1 VKKTFTTA
9 VPGPLLV
16 ASTCAFSLLVF
27 VLLEAWAL
35 EWEKVQD
42 EYRESVP
49 EFEPGERS
57 LPLVDVALTT
67 PDGSEYCVT
76 CHLASA
82 GYPAVDGSPVFARH
96 SDVHHEPIDM
106 GCVICH
112 KGDPQ
117 ALDRHQENTFGLDL
131 PLPGDLAWVSC
142 LHCHDPSRS
151 PAALAEYPAVGTA
164 LARIDRALRD
174 SGCIGCHEISRRG
187 GLLGP
192 SLRTLGQLVLS
203 DPSSL
208 YANTFERVRDQIAD
222 LQGNPD
228 RMLMP
233 VFELDGQDLDPLVAW
248 LSMNGYIVG
257 ANRDAWVF
265 GEPASFADGEQ
276 LYTAFCSGCHEA
288 DGGGRELGL
297 LPGPIPTLGSRL
309 FATYAARDYLISI
322 ICEGRPGTL
331 MEGFSKGGCAESAL
345 DKEAIL
351 SASEVDKLADYLL
364 DRGSW
369 CDDEAYGI
377 AAAASCEV
385 CHFERNEYHEALSDT
400 ERVDLFREHPW
411 RFDLE
416 RFMADEGFSMPD
428 CVGEQQHRGEEL
440 HDTVCSHC
448 HEQARADAA
457 PASAPDLWG
466 FAERPEFDDSF
477 FLMNVIVGRGD
488 APPSKWRHQ
497 GILNY
502 EYDMRD
508 LVCLM
513 QHLREVPK

>member
-1 VKKTFTTA
+1 VKKTFSTA

-16 ASTCAFSLLVF
+16 VSTCALSLLVF
-27 VLLEAWAL
+27 VLLESWEL
-35 EWEKVQD
+35 EWEEVQR
-42 EYRESVP
+42 EYGESVP
-49 EFEPGERS
+49 EFEPGERT
-57 LPLVDVALTT
+57 LPLVDVALVT

-82 GYPAVDGSPVFARH
+82 GYPVVDGSPVFERH
-96 SDVHHEPIDM
+96 SDVHHEPIDL

-117 ALDRHQENTFGLDL
+117 ALDRHDENTFGLDL

-151 PAALAEYPAVGTA
+151 PEELARYPAVGEA
-164 LARIDRALRD
+164 LSRIDRVLRD
-174 SGCIGCHEISRRG
+174 SGCIGCHEISNRG

-192 SLRTLGQLVLS
+192 SLRALGQLVLS
-203 DPSSL
+203 DPTSL
-208 YANTFERVRDQIAD
+208 YSSTFARVRDQIAD

-233 VFELDGQDLDPLVAW
+233 VFELDAEDLDLLVAW
-248 LSMNGYIVG
+248 LSMNGHVVG
-257 ANRDAWVF
+257 SNRDAWTF
-265 GEPASFADGEQ
+265 GGAASFEDGEQ
-276 LYTAFCSGCHEA
+276 LYSAFCSGCHEA
-288 DGGGRELGL
+288 DGRGRELGQ

-309 FATYAARDYLISI
+309 FATYVDRDYLISI

-345 DKEAIL
+345 EKQAIL
-351 SASEVDKLADYLL
+351 SLSEVEQLADYVLSAEKWRE
-364 DRGSW
+364 DV
-369 CDDEAYGI
+369 AYD
-377 AAAASCEV
+377 AAAVASCET
-385 CHFERNEYHEALSDT
+385 CHFERHEYYEALSDI
-400 ERVDLFREHPW
+400 ERVDLFRRHSW
-411 RFDLE
+411 RFDLG

-428 CVGEQQHRGEEL
+428 CGDQPHRGKEL
-440 HDTVCSHC
+440 YDSVCAHC
-448 HEQARADAA
+448 HEQSQTDAA
-457 PASAPDLWG
+457 QASAPDLRG
-466 FAERPEFDDSF
+466 FADRPGFDDSF

-502 EYDMRD
+502 EYDIRD

-513 QHLREVPK
+513 QHLREVQE